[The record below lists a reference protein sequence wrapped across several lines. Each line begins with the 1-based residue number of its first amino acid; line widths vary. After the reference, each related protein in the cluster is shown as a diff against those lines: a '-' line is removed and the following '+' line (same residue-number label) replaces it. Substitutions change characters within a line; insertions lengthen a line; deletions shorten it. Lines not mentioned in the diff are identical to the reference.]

1 MGRQPGTVGTA
12 AGVGCGDSDTDAR
25 LIQHQSNFRV
35 GQGSLEAWERGVRVG
50 ENCVIEGDVTFEKT
64 IEVHGKIIG
73 TLKIAEN
80 CTSASLV
87 IKKTGIVE
95 GDVYGSDVM
104 IEGEVVGNVSGK
116 KEIKIENS
124 AFISGNVYYDILDV
138 QGGATIN
145 GNLIR
150 NKGKEPQKLE
160 NQSSAPVESIDKND
174 SNEKL
179 L

>member
-1 MGRQPGTVGTA
+1 MSILDKITATSATGNKNSTV
-12 AGVGCGDSDTDAR
+12 
-25 LIQHQSNFRV
+25 I
-35 GQGSLEAWERGVRVG
+35 G

-64 IEVHGKIIG
+64 IEVHGKFIG

-95 GDVYGSDVM
+95 GDVYGSDVV

-160 NQSSAPVESIDKND
+160 NKSSAPVESIDKNE

>member
-1 MGRQPGTVGTA
+1 MSILDKITATPATGNKNSTV
-12 AGVGCGDSDTDAR
+12 
-25 LIQHQSNFRV
+25 I
-35 GQGSLEAWERGVRVG
+35 G

-80 CTSASLV
+80 CTSASLI

-95 GDVYGSDVM
+95 GDVYGSEVI

-116 KEIKIENS
+116 KDIKIENS

-160 NQSSAPVESIDKND
+160 NKSSAPVESINKNE

>member
-1 MGRQPGTVGTA
+1 MSIFDKITATTATGNKNSTV
-12 AGVGCGDSDTDAR
+12 
-25 LIQHQSNFRV
+25 I
-35 GQGSLEAWERGVRVG
+35 G

-160 NQSSAPVESIDKND
+160 NKSSAPVESIDKKET
-174 SNEKL
+174 NEKL

>member
-1 MGRQPGTVGTA
+1 MSILDKITATANSSVMSGDKTATV
-12 AGVGCGDSDTDAR
+12 
-25 LIQHQSNFRV
+25 I
-35 GQGSLEAWERGVRVG
+35 G

-64 IEVHGKIIG
+64 IEIHGKIVG
-73 TLKIAEN
+73 TVKIAEN

-87 IKKTGIVE
+87 IKKSGIVE
-95 GDVYGSDVM
+95 GDVYGSDVV

-116 KEIKIENS
+116 KKISIQNS
-124 AFISGNVYYDILDV
+124 AYVSGNVYYDILDM
-138 QGGATIN
+138 QGGATVN

-160 NQSSAPVESIDKND
+160 NKSSAPVESIDKNET
-174 SNEKL
+174 NEKL

>member
-1 MGRQPGTVGTA
+1 MSILDKITATTATGNKNSTV
-12 AGVGCGDSDTDAR
+12 
-25 LIQHQSNFRV
+25 I
-35 GQGSLEAWERGVRVG
+35 G

-160 NQSSAPVESIDKND
+160 NKSSTAVKSIDNNET
-174 SNEKL
+174 NEKL

>member
-1 MGRQPGTVGTA
+1 MSILDKITSTNATGNKSATV
-12 AGVGCGDSDTDAR
+12 
-25 LIQHQSNFRV
+25 I
-35 GQGSLEAWERGVRVG
+35 G

-80 CTSASLV
+80 CTSASLI
-87 IKKTGIVE
+87 IKKTRIVE
-95 GDVYGSDVM
+95 GDVYGSDVV

-160 NQSSAPVESIDKND
+160 NKSSAPVKSIDKNE

>member
-1 MGRQPGTVGTA
+1 MSILDKITATTATGNKNSTV
-12 AGVGCGDSDTDAR
+12 
-25 LIQHQSNFRV
+25 I
-35 GQGSLEAWERGVRVG
+35 G

-80 CTSASLV
+80 CTSASLI

-160 NQSSAPVESIDKND
+160 NKSSAPVESIDKNET
-174 SNEKL
+174 NEKL

>member
-1 MGRQPGTVGTA
+1 MSILDKITSTTAPGNKNSTV
-12 AGVGCGDSDTDAR
+12 
-25 LIQHQSNFRV
+25 I
-35 GQGSLEAWERGVRVG
+35 G
-50 ENCVIEGDVTFEKT
+50 ENCVIEGDITFERT

-95 GDVYGSDVM
+95 GDVYGSDVV

-160 NQSSAPVESIDKND
+160 NKSSAPVESIDKNE

>member
-1 MGRQPGTVGTA
+1 MSILDKITATTVTA
-12 AGVGCGDSDTDAR
+12 NKNSTV
-25 LIQHQSNFRV
+25 I
-35 GQGSLEAWERGVRVG
+35 G

-64 IEVHGKIIG
+64 IEVHGKVIG
-73 TLKIAEN
+73 TLKTAEN
-80 CTSASLV
+80 CTSASLI

-95 GDVYGSDVM
+95 GDVYGSDVV

-160 NQSSAPVESIDKND
+160 NKSSAPVESIDKNET
-174 SNEKL
+174 NEKL

>member
-1 MGRQPGTVGTA
+1 MSILDKITATTATGNKNSTV
-12 AGVGCGDSDTDAR
+12 
-25 LIQHQSNFRV
+25 I
-35 GQGSLEAWERGVRVG
+35 G

-80 CTSASLV
+80 CTSASLI

-95 GDVYGSDVM
+95 GDVYGSDVV

>member
-1 MGRQPGTVGTA
+1 MSILDKITSTTATGNKNSTV
-12 AGVGCGDSDTDAR
+12 
-25 LIQHQSNFRV
+25 I
-35 GQGSLEAWERGVRVG
+35 G

-95 GDVYGSDVM
+95 GDVYGSDVI

-160 NQSSAPVESIDKND
+160 NKSSAPVESIDKNET
-174 SNEKL
+174 NEKL

>member
-1 MGRQPGTVGTA
+1 MSILDKITASSSTGNKNSTV
-12 AGVGCGDSDTDAR
+12 
-25 LIQHQSNFRV
+25 I
-35 GQGSLEAWERGVRVG
+35 G

-80 CTSASLV
+80 CTSASLI

-95 GDVYGSDVM
+95 GDVYGSDVI

-138 QGGATIN
+138 HGGATIN

-160 NQSSAPVESIDKND
+160 NKSSAPVESIDKNET
-174 SNEKL
+174 NEKL

>member
-1 MGRQPGTVGTA
+1 MSILDKITA
-12 AGVGCGDSDTDAR
+12 TTATGNKNST
-25 LIQHQSNFRV
+25 II
-35 GQGSLEAWERGVRVG
+35 G

-87 IKKTGIVE
+87 IKKTGVVE
-95 GDVYGSDVM
+95 GDVYGSDVV

-160 NQSSAPVESIDKND
+160 NKSSAPVESIDKKET
-174 SNEKL
+174 NEKL

>member
-1 MGRQPGTVGTA
+1 MSILDRITATNATGNKNSTV
-12 AGVGCGDSDTDAR
+12 
-25 LIQHQSNFRV
+25 I
-35 GQGSLEAWERGVRVG
+35 G

-80 CTSASLV
+80 CTSASLI

-95 GDVYGSDVM
+95 GDVYGSDVV

-160 NQSSAPVESIDKND
+160 NKSSAPVESIDKNET
-174 SNEKL
+174 NEKL

>member
-1 MGRQPGTVGTA
+1 MSILDKITATTASGNKNSTV
-12 AGVGCGDSDTDAR
+12 
-25 LIQHQSNFRV
+25 I
-35 GQGSLEAWERGVRVG
+35 G

-80 CTSASLV
+80 CTSASLM

-95 GDVYGSDVM
+95 GDVYGSDVI

-116 KEIKIENS
+116 KEIKIVNS

-138 QGGATIN
+138 QGGATVN

-160 NQSSAPVESIDKND
+160 NKSSTPIESIDKNET
-174 SNEKL
+174 NEKL

>member
-1 MGRQPGTVGTA
+1 MSILDKITATTATGNKNSTV
-12 AGVGCGDSDTDAR
+12 
-25 LIQHQSNFRV
+25 I
-35 GQGSLEAWERGVRVG
+35 G

-95 GDVYGSDVM
+95 GDVYGSDVV

-160 NQSSAPVESIDKND
+160 NKSSAPVESIDKNE

>member
-1 MGRQPGTVGTA
+1 MSIFDKISATTATGNKNSTV
-12 AGVGCGDSDTDAR
+12 
-25 LIQHQSNFRV
+25 I
-35 GQGSLEAWERGVRVG
+35 G

-160 NQSSAPVESIDKND
+160 NKSSTPIESIDKNE

>member
-1 MGRQPGTVGTA
+1 MSILDKITSTNATGNKSATV
-12 AGVGCGDSDTDAR
+12 
-25 LIQHQSNFRV
+25 I
-35 GQGSLEAWERGVRVG
+35 G

-80 CTSASLV
+80 CTSASLI

-95 GDVYGSDVM
+95 GDVYGSDVV

-160 NQSSAPVESIDKND
+160 NKSSTPIESIDKNE

>member
-1 MGRQPGTVGTA
+1 MSILDKITATSATGNKNSTV
-12 AGVGCGDSDTDAR
+12 
-25 LIQHQSNFRV
+25 I
-35 GQGSLEAWERGVRVG
+35 G

-160 NQSSAPVESIDKND
+160 NKSSAPVESIDKNE

>member
-1 MGRQPGTVGTA
+1 MSIFDKITASTATGNKNSTV
-12 AGVGCGDSDTDAR
+12 
-25 LIQHQSNFRV
+25 I
-35 GQGSLEAWERGVRVG
+35 G

-95 GDVYGSDVM
+95 GDVYGSDVV

-150 NKGKEPQKLE
+150 NKGKEHQKLA
-160 NQSSAPVESIDKND
+160 NKSSTQIESIDKNE

>member
-1 MGRQPGTVGTA
+1 MSIFDKITATTATGNKNSTV
-12 AGVGCGDSDTDAR
+12 
-25 LIQHQSNFRV
+25 I
-35 GQGSLEAWERGVRVG
+35 G

-160 NQSSAPVESIDKND
+160 NKSSAPVESIDKNET
-174 SNEKL
+174 NEKL

>member
-1 MGRQPGTVGTA
+1 MSILDKITSTTATGNKNSTV
-12 AGVGCGDSDTDAR
+12 
-25 LIQHQSNFRV
+25 I
-35 GQGSLEAWERGVRVG
+35 G

-95 GDVYGSDVM
+95 GDVYGSDVV

-160 NQSSAPVESIDKND
+160 NKSSAPVESIDKNET
-174 SNEKL
+174 NEKL

>member
-1 MGRQPGTVGTA
+1 MSIFDKITATTATGNKNSTV
-12 AGVGCGDSDTDAR
+12 
-25 LIQHQSNFRV
+25 I
-35 GQGSLEAWERGVRVG
+35 G

-95 GDVYGSDVM
+95 GDVYGSDVV

-160 NQSSAPVESIDKND
+160 NKSSTPIESIDKNE

>member
-1 MGRQPGTVGTA
+1 MSILDKITATTATGNKNSTV
-12 AGVGCGDSDTDAR
+12 
-25 LIQHQSNFRV
+25 I
-35 GQGSLEAWERGVRVG
+35 G

-80 CTSASLV
+80 CTSASLI

-95 GDVYGSDVM
+95 GDVYGSDVV

-160 NQSSAPVESIDKND
+160 NKSSAPVESIDKNE

>member
-1 MGRQPGTVGTA
+1 MSILDKITATTATGNKNSTV
-12 AGVGCGDSDTDAR
+12 
-25 LIQHQSNFRV
+25 I
-35 GQGSLEAWERGVRVG
+35 G

-80 CTSASLV
+80 CTSASLI

-160 NQSSAPVESIDKND
+160 NKSSTPIESIDKNE

>member
-1 MGRQPGTVGTA
+1 MSIFDKISATTASDNKHSTV
-12 AGVGCGDSDTDAR
+12 
-25 LIQHQSNFRV
+25 I
-35 GQGSLEAWERGVRVG
+35 G

-160 NQSSAPVESIDKND
+160 NKSSAPLGSIDKKE

>member
-1 MGRQPGTVGTA
+1 MSILDKITSTTATGNKNSTV
-12 AGVGCGDSDTDAR
+12 
-25 LIQHQSNFRV
+25 I
-35 GQGSLEAWERGVRVG
+35 G

-150 NKGKEPQKLE
+150 NKGKEPQKIE
-160 NQSSAPVESIDKND
+160 NKSSTPLGSIDKNE

>member
-1 MGRQPGTVGTA
+1 MSILDKITATNATGNKNSTV
-12 AGVGCGDSDTDAR
+12 
-25 LIQHQSNFRV
+25 I
-35 GQGSLEAWERGVRVG
+35 G

-80 CTSASLV
+80 CTSASLI

-95 GDVYGSDVM
+95 GDVYGSDVV

-160 NQSSAPVESIDKND
+160 NKSSAPVKSIDKNE

>member
-1 MGRQPGTVGTA
+1 MSILDKITATTATGNKNSTV
-12 AGVGCGDSDTDAR
+12 
-25 LIQHQSNFRV
+25 I
-35 GQGSLEAWERGVRVG
+35 G

-80 CTSASLV
+80 CTSASLI

-95 GDVYGSDVM
+95 GDVYGSDVV

-160 NQSSAPVESIDKND
+160 NKSSAPVESIDKND

>member
-1 MGRQPGTVGTA
+1 MSILDKITATTATGNKNSTV
-12 AGVGCGDSDTDAR
+12 
-25 LIQHQSNFRV
+25 I
-35 GQGSLEAWERGVRVG
+35 G

-95 GDVYGSDVM
+95 GDVYGSDVI

-160 NQSSAPVESIDKND
+160 NKSSAPVESIDKNE

>member
-1 MGRQPGTVGTA
+1 MSILDKITATSATGNKNSTV
-12 AGVGCGDSDTDAR
+12 
-25 LIQHQSNFRV
+25 I
-35 GQGSLEAWERGVRVG
+35 G

-80 CTSASLV
+80 CTSASLI

-95 GDVYGSDVM
+95 GDVYGSDVV

-124 AFISGNVYYDILDV
+124 AFISGNVYYDILDMH
-138 QGGATIN
+138 GGATVN

-160 NQSSAPVESIDKND
+160 NKSSASVESIDKSE

>member
-1 MGRQPGTVGTA
+1 MSIFDKISATTASDNKHSTV
-12 AGVGCGDSDTDAR
+12 
-25 LIQHQSNFRV
+25 I
-35 GQGSLEAWERGVRVG
+35 G

-160 NQSSAPVESIDKND
+160 NKSSAPVKSIDKNE
-174 SNEKL
+174 SSEKL

>member
-1 MGRQPGTVGTA
+1 MSILDKITASSSTGNKNSTV
-12 AGVGCGDSDTDAR
+12 
-25 LIQHQSNFRV
+25 I
-35 GQGSLEAWERGVRVG
+35 G

-80 CTSASLV
+80 CTSASLI
-87 IKKTGIVE
+87 IKKTGIIE
-95 GDVYGSDVM
+95 GDVYGSDVL

-160 NQSSAPVESIDKND
+160 NKSSAPVESIDKNET
-174 SNEKL
+174 NEKL